1 MKSYYEV
8 LLENYRDVLKNGH
21 VLHNDGE
28 EDYLRLDLWPTDICP
43 CPTAEHIESLRGE

>member
-8 LLENYRDVLKNGH
+8 LAEHYPDVLNNSNVLFDNGQQF
-21 VLHNDGE
+21 
-28 EDYLRLDLWPTDICP
+28 LRLELWPTDICD

>member
-8 LLENYRDVLKNGH
+8 LLENYRDVLKNGN
-21 VLHNDGE
+21 VLHNDGG

-43 CPTAEHIESLRGE
+43 CPTAEHIESLRSE